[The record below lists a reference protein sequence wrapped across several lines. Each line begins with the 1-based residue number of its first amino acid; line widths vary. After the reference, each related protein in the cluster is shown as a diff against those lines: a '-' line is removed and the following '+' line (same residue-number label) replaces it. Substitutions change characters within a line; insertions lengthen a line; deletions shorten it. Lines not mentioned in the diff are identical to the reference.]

1 MKIIHIL
8 KEGLSKD
15 NMVSEELV
23 QKDFLRYTRTVGMTT
38 MRGRGFYYPVDSTMS
53 SDGRIYVVSRS
64 SENAPSDTRRVT
76 VLNEDGEYFGVFG
89 TGVSGEDGAFKW
101 PCGIAADSQNRIYV
115 TDEHLHTVFIYKD
128 SGEYLGRW
136 GSRGTAEGQLNGPS
150 GIAFDQDGNVLI
162 SDSLN
167 HRIQKFSN
175 DGEFIHSF
183 GSQGSGDGE
192 LNLPWGLGTNSESE
206 VFVADWGNDSIQRFT
221 TDGEFV
227 ARYGSSGRQDG
238 EFTRPASVVV
248 SQDGYIYVADW
259 GNERVQ
265 VLTPEGEF
273 VQKLRGEATDSNW
286 AKDFLGVNVEEASA
300 RERANLE
307 PEIQYFNDDPHEES
321 SHIEKLFWGPTS
333 LMIDEKDRLFVTE
346 ANRHRIQVYERN
358 K

>member
-76 VLNEDGEYFGVFG
+76 VLNVDGEYFGVFG

-136 GSRGTAEGQLNGPS
+136 GARGTAEGQLNGPS

-175 DGEFIHSF
+175 DGEFILSF

-206 VFVADWGNDSIQRFT
+206 VFVADWGT
-221 TDGEFV
+221 
-227 ARYGSSGRQDG
+227 
-238 EFTRPASVVV
+238 
-248 SQDGYIYVADW
+248 
-259 GNERVQ
+259 Q
-265 VLTPEGEF
+265 VLQVFDRDGNF
-273 VQKLRGEATDSNW
+273 LDLKRGAAALTAWAIEYLEAQQDEKIARSTYVPVYDTDT
-286 AKDFLGVNVEEASA
+286 DDVREISA
-300 RERANLE
+300 RIEPFFWDPCSVTLDENGRVYVLE
-307 PEIQYFNDDPHEES
+307 
-321 SHIEKLFWGPTS
+321 TC
-333 LMIDEKDRLFVTE
+333 
-346 ANRHRIQVYERN
+346 RHRFQIFERI
-358 K
+358 